1 MLKYSPEEYKELNL
15 EEKDSE
21 NMGKIAIHAEKLLHN
36 ATQRQEQYLDKINQE
51 KIHKEAIKILAEPN
65 SKEKDTSHHTE
76 NNLNE
81 NNVLENISLSESPG
95 ENSEWADYSSD
106 YYSNAEKDSWDE
118 MFFKTVIEE
127 VPDLGISIEEKINNT
142 KYKIKPNSVI
152 IKAMPYKTD
161 RMFLRKL
168 EINPVIDLLKNPW
181 SIEEIGEDLEEK
193 GLIRAGTTNRIC
205 ARYYAKELAED
216 KKRFEEDPTPELKIA
231 IDELQKTLNQLGDV
245 EPLSDQ
251 EAKEMM
257 IDVISQEYKKKFT
270 NDDEHELEV

>member
-1 MLKYSPEEYKELNL
+1 MLKYSPEEYKELNI

-21 NMGKIAIHAEKLLHN
+21 NMRKIPIHAEKLLHN
-36 ATQRQEQYLDKINQE
+36 AAQRQEQYLDKINQE
-51 KIHKEAIKILAEPN
+51 KIHKQAIKILAESN
-65 SKEKDTSHHTE
+65 SKEKDTSHKTE
-76 NNLNE
+76 NKQNE
-81 NNVLENISLSESPG
+81 NNVLENISLSESSTEKPK
-95 ENSEWADYSSD
+95 WADESSD
-106 YYSNAEKDSWDE
+106 YYSDAEKDSWDE

-127 VPDLGISIEEKINNT
+127 VPDLGISIEEKINDT
-142 KYKIKPNSVI
+142 TYKNKPNSVV

-161 RMFLRKL
+161 RFFLRKL

-216 KKRFEEDPTPELKIA
+216 KKRFEEHPTPELETA
-231 IDELQKTLNQLGDV
+231 IDELERMLAQLGNV

-251 EAKEMM
+251 EAKEIM
-257 IDVISQEYKKKFT
+257 INVIKKEYEKKFT
-270 NDDEHELEV
+270 DNDEYELEN